1 MEKIKLGD
9 IFSIDTVYHQKDV
22 EKFAEISGDNNPIHV
37 NQEYASKTP
46 FGQCIVHG
54 FFAGSVFSRVFGTI
68 WPGEGTIYMMQE
80 MSFRS
85 PVFVEREYKANFKV
99 VELNEEKHR
108 AVIEC
113 VLEDSQSKPAIIG
126 KAMLMNKERF

>member
-9 IFSIDTVYHQKDV
+9 IFSFDTVYHQKDV

-54 FFAGSVFSRVFGTI
+54 FLPVLFFQEFLVLFGL
-68 WPGEGTIYMMQE
+68 
-80 MSFRS
+80 
-85 PVFVEREYKANFKV
+85 VREQY
-99 VELNEEKHR
+99 
-108 AVIEC
+108 I
-113 VLEDSQSKPAIIG
+113 
-126 KAMLMNKERF
+126 